1 MKKIIS
7 LLIAAVML
15 IPAISA
21 EPVDA
26 KRQKQLQKECK
37 AKTKE
42 LKKAGWQIFGSGH
55 TLDGALQTHFNK
67 LAELGDDAMEI
78 YGTSTRVK
86 SKNAGVQMAINNACI
101 SYAQQQGSDLKG
113 RVISEVN
120 ADVNDTSVE
129 MDKFFNAYERTVE
142 KEIKGEMRPSYQL
155 VRTNPDGT
163 YEVEVYFIVSENAA
177 SAARIRALENTMKES
192 EYAQRHAEKI
202 SEFVKGGFKN

>member
-1 MKKIIS
+1 MKKLIS
-7 LLIAAVML
+7 LLVAAVML
-15 IPAISA
+15 IPAVSA
-21 EPVDA
+21 APVDA

-37 AKTKE
+37 AKTKQ
-42 LKKAGWQIFGSGH
+42 LQKAGWTVLGSSR
-55 TLDGALQTHFNK
+55 TLEGVLQDHFNK
-67 LAELGDDAMEI
+67 LCEMGDDAMEV

-101 SYAQQQGSDLKG
+101 TYAQQQGSDLKG
-113 RVISEVN
+113 RVISEIN
-120 ADVNDTSVE
+120 ADANDPSVE

-163 YEVEVYFIVSENAA
+163 YEIEVYFIVSEKAA
-177 SAARIRALENTMKES
+177 SAARIRAMENSIAES

-202 SEFVKGGFKN
+202 SEFVKAGFKN

>member
-1 MKKIIS
+1 MKKLFSI
-7 LLIAAVML
+7 LIMAMML

-21 EPVDA
+21 ETVDA

-37 AKTKE
+37 AKTKQ
-42 LKKAGWQIFGSGH
+42 LQKAGWQVLGSSF
-55 TLDGALQTHFNK
+55 TLEGALQNHYNK
-67 LAELGDDAMEI
+67 LIELGEDASEV

-101 SYAQQQGSDLKG
+101 TYAQQQGSDLKG
-113 RVISEVN
+113 RIISEIN
-120 ADVNDTSVE
+120 ADANNTDLE

-163 YEVEVYFIVSENAA
+163 YEIEVYFIISEKAA
-177 SAARIRALENTMKES
+177 SAARIRAYEASIAES
-192 EYAQRHAEKI
+192 AAAQRHADKI
-202 SEFVKGGFKN
+202 SQFVKAGFKN